1 MEQRQVDKDPK
12 KVALAVPAEAEW
24 VVRLR
29 QDRAETAYV

>member
-1 MEQRQVDKDPK
+1 MQQGQLAKDPEE
-12 KVALAVPAEAEW
+12 VAVATQAEAEW